1 MLIHSTKVIT
11 FSPSTNRPGCYL
23 NVREGGLRI
32 PSLLE
37 LVQKPRNVSEG
48 QASAPLRLCHR
59 LDKETSGV
67 IVVARTHDSCEWIGQ
82 QFKQRQTEKVYHALC
97 YGIPKK
103 GAWNMKCHLSPIQGK
118 SGRVERRFSGG
129 KISYTEFRVLRIN
142 RRLGLSLIECR
153 PETGRSHQIRIHL
166 ELSGFPIVGDKKYG
180 EQASSNKLPASIAE
194 LSYQRHYLHAKSLKL
209 IPSPGDAPVTFN
221 APYPQNFE
229 QILHL
234 SKLNKDG

>member
-1 MLIHSTKVIT
+1 M
-11 FSPSTNRPGCYL
+11 
-23 NVREGGLRI
+23 
-32 PSLLE
+32 
-37 LVQKPRNVSEG
+37 SEG

-209 IPSPGDAPVTFN
+209 IPSRGCSCDFQCALPPKF
-221 APYPQNFE
+221 
-229 QILHL
+229 
-234 SKLNKDG
+234 